1 MDKLE
6 PTAEERRRYYRI
18 SPQAEVTCRIEGMEV
33 VHLVGLGANGAGMRL
48 ITDKEL
54 PSEGSFPVIL
64 ATGSGPILTLKGR
77 VAWRDTWDFD
87 FCSRHVA
94 GIEFVDLGE
103 EERSHLTG
111 LLPPPEE
118 RSEAPL
124 TP

>member
-33 VHLVGLGANGAGMRL
+33 VHLVGLGANGAGP
-48 ITDKEL
+48 T
-54 PSEGSFPVIL
+54 
-64 ATGSGPILTLKGR
+64 LTLKGR

-94 GIEFVDLGE
+94 GIEFVDLGA
-103 EERSHLTG
+103 EERGHLTG

>member
-1 MDKLE
+1 MEKLE
-6 PTAEERRRYYRI
+6 PTGEERRRYYRI
-18 SPQAEVTCRIEGMEV
+18 SPQAEVTCRIEGMDV

-54 PSEGSFPVIL
+54 PSEGEFLVTL
-64 ATGSGPILTLKGR
+64 ATGDGQVLSLRGR
-77 VAWRDTWDFD
+77 VAWKGLWDFD

-94 GIEFVDLGE
+94 GIEFVALGG
-103 EERSHLTG
+103 EERSRLAG